1 MQRGAPSK
9 EGIEEIKQASK
20 GDILALFPTRP
31 DKKTLKAFE
40 KIAQRYY
47 KFLSAA
53 SSADEEERCEE
64 DIAKI
69 LKTVEERGQKKGKKK
84 ILSAMS
90 TLEKLDDET
99 ASLDLLM
106 KAKEKSAT
114 DVQRQLDTIEEE
126 TKDRISD
133 MKRSMELEKADREAQ
148 LEVKARSPP

>member
-1 MQRGAPSK
+1 MEMDAEERLKDLEREAERQRRTCCGAGCRSCTAEAPAAASRGEPQKEGGADIFEYMQRGAPSK

-84 ILSAMS
+84 IL
-90 TLEKLDDET
+90 L
-99 ASLDLLM
+99 
-106 KAKEKSAT
+106 
-114 DVQRQLDTIEEE
+114 QCR
-126 TKDRISD
+126 R
-133 MKRSMELEKADREAQ
+133 
-148 LEVKARSPP
+148 